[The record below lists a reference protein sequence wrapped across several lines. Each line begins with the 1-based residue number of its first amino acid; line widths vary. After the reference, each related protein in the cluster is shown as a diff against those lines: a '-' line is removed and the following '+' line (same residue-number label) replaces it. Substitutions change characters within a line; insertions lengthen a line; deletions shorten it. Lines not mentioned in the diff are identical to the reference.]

1 MAERIRK
8 GDKVKIISGSLK
20 GTTAVVEAVL
30 PSKQAALLEGVG
42 TKSRKVKPNQ
52 LNPMGSTKEIHTPV
66 PLAKLA
72 LVIDAKTSKTSRV
85 GYTVN
90 AEGAKVR
97 LARQSNNKEIK

>member
-1 MAERIRK
+1 MAQRIVK
-8 GDKVKIISGSLK
+8 GDKVKIIAGSLK
-20 GTTAVVEAVL
+20 GTTAVVTSVL
-30 PSKQAALLEGVG
+30 PSEHAALLEGVG
-42 TKSRKVKPNQ
+42 VSSRKVKPNR

-66 PLAKLA
+66 PLSKLA